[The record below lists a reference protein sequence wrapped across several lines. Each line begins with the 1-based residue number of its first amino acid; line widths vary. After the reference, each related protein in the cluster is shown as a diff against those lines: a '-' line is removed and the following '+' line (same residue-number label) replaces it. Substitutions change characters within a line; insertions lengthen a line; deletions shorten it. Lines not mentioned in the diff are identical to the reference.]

1 MAVLPPA
8 QDKPLEPDTSENS
21 PATKKGPSN
30 LVVRIAAA
38 AVMVPM
44 VLLIAW
50 YGGLAFTAFVALLGV
65 LMAFEWTRM
74 AHKGDT
80 VQLVLHALATLLAAF
95 SIFLSTPQYVI
106 FIIAAIWLVSVVLA
120 TDKSNF
126 KWILL
131 GVPYIT
137 LPVFALVWLRA
148 DAAFGAIAVF
158 SVFAAVWSADSLAY
172 FAGRGL
178 GGPKL
183 WPSVSPNKTWSGFF
197 GAVAGGLLGA
207 VLVFYITGQ
216 NNLGMAAVL
225 GAAIGGLEQGGDL
238 LESAA
243 KRTFGIKDSG
253 AIIPGHGGVLDRV
266 DGLMVAV
273 VFALIVGIWRSDF
286 TNAAAGFV
294 NW

>member
-1 MAVLPPA
+1 MTSDPSK
-8 QDKPLEPDTSENS
+8 DKSKS
-21 PATKKGPSN
+21 GPSN

-38 AVMVPM
+38 AVLIPV
-44 VLLIAW
+44 VLFVAW
-50 YGGLAFTAFVALLGV
+50 YGGFAFTVFVAVLGL

-74 AHKGDT
+74 AHKDSKL
-80 VQLVLHALATLLAAF
+80 QLAIHAIGVLVAAF
-95 SIFLSTPQYVI
+95 SIYAPSL
-106 FIIAAIWLVSVVLA
+106 AIVGAVLA
-120 TDKSNF
+120 AVWIISLVWADKRSNL
-126 KWILL
+126 KWKIL

-137 LPVFALVWLRA
+137 LPVLALVWLRA
-148 DAAFGAIAVF
+148 DALFGVVAVF
-158 SVFAAVWSADSLAY
+158 TVFAAVWSADSLAY
-172 FAGRGL
+172 FAGRGF

-197 GAVAGGLLGA
+197 GAVTGGLLGA
-207 VLVFYITGQ
+207 VLVFYLTGQ
-216 NNLGMAAVL
+216 NGLGVAAIL

-273 VFALIVGIWRSDF
+273 VFALGVGIWRSDLSH
-286 TNAAAGFV
+286 AAAGFV